1 MSLKGKAAIVGMGEL
16 RPMKTP
22 PKRTGMGLIAEAA
35 SRAIQD
41 AGLTKADIDGV
52 MGEPPDGDVGDGYP
66 EMLTQYL
73 RIFPCAC
80 NTVGTLGASS
90 AGMVWRA
97 AAAIEAGLC
106 TNVLC
111 VQGTVI
117 TPRNVSEQNA
127 TRGNP
132 EMSTKAEFFSPYGP
146 NNNNTFYAFVAQRHA
161 REFGTTTAQRARI
174 AVDQRFNAGANPDAL
189 FYGKPITIE
198 DVINSRLISDPL
210 HLLECVMPCSGA
222 AALVITSADRAKSL
236 RHKPVYL
243 LGAGECQSPYSIME
257 NPDPTT
263 SPIKIA
269 AAKAFRMAGVGPRDI
284 NLVSVYDCYTITVL
298 ITLEDAS
305 FCKKGEGGPFVQQT
319 DLTYKGKLP
328 LNTHGGQLS
337 FGQPGLAGGMS
348 AITEAVRQLRGE
360 AGVRQVANCELAYVN
375 GNGGC
380 LNDECSL
387 ILGRHVS

>member
-1 MSLKGKAAIVGMGEL
+1 MSLKGKAAIVGIGEL
-16 RPMKTP
+16 QPMKMP
-22 PKRTGMGLIAEAA
+22 PKRTGIGLIAEAA
-35 SRAIQD
+35 SRAIHD
-41 AGLTKADIDGV
+41 AGLTKEDIDGI

-73 RIFPCAC
+73 KIFPCVT

-90 AGMVWRA
+90 TGMVWRA
-97 AAAIEAGLC
+97 AAAIDAGLC
-106 TNVLC
+106 SNVLC

-117 TPRNVSEQNA
+117 APRNARVHRNF
-127 TRGNP
+127 P
-132 EMSTKAEFFSPYGP
+132 EMSNKAEFFSPYGP
-146 NNNNTFYAFVAQRHA
+146 NNNNSFYAFVAQRHA
-161 REFGTTTAQRARI
+161 HEFGTTTAQRARI
-174 AVDQRFNAGANPDAL
+174 AVDQRFNACANPDAV

-198 DVINSRLISDPL
+198 DVLNSRLVSDPL

-243 LGAGECQSPYSIME
+243 LGAGECQAQSSIME
-257 NPDPTT
+257 RPNPTS
-263 SPIKIA
+263 SPIKEA
-269 AAKAFRMAGVGPRDI
+269 AARAFNMSGVSPGDI

-298 ITLEDAS
+298 ITLEDAG
-305 FCKKGEGGPFVQQT
+305 FCKKGEGGPFVQET

-328 LNTHGGQLS
+328 TNTHGGQLS

-348 AITEAVRQLRGE
+348 AVTEAVRQLRGE
-360 AGVRQVANCELAYVN
+360 AGERQVANCELAYVN

-380 LNDECSL
+380 LSDECSL
-387 ILGRHVS
+387 ILGRYLS